1 MVMETRL
8 IQCTPKP
15 QSPHDKL
22 KLAIA
27 NALLLVAL
35 ATTACSGETPTGPSD
50 FPSPNSP
57 IVYTAL
63 GASDAN
69 GVGSSVECLPF
80 VDCPNGMSYVN
91 VATRQLQGQGFTVT
105 LRNMGI
111 AGAVISPEFQNLGNQ
126 YDRGIV
132 ANFIQQEAPFTLQDS
147 TLVTI
152 FAGGNEVNT
161 ITTALGRGAGGSDPI
176 GYIDTQVRL
185 FGTNFSTLLGVVRG
199 RAPSARIVALNL
211 PNLGGLPYLAGAS
224 LAQRQAA
231 QRISVGITTTV
242 INPLVSQNVAVID
255 LMCDGRFYQRS
266 SLSSDGFHPNDT
278 GYGFMAAEVV
288 RAATGPYPNPNTSCG
303 QMTLVP

>member
-1 MVMETRL
+1 MVTETQLTLSILQRQSTRREPRL
-8 IQCTPKP
+8 
-15 QSPHDKL
+15 
-22 KLAIA
+22 
-27 NALLLVAL
+27 AL
-35 ATTACSGETPTGPSD
+35 ACAWLALALTASACSEKSPSGPNFPT
-50 FPSPNSP
+50 PNST

-69 GVGSSVECLPF
+69 GVGSSVQCPPF
-80 VDCPNGMSYVN
+80 TDCPNGMSYVN

-126 YDRGIV
+126 YNRDIL
-132 ANFIQQEAPFTLQDS
+132 ANYIGQEAPFTLQDS

-161 ITTALGRGAGGSDPI
+161 ITTALGNGAGGSDPI

-185 FGTNFSTLLGVVRG
+185 FGTNFATLLSIVRA
-199 RAPSARIVALNL
+199 RAPSARIVVLNL
-211 PNLGGLPYLAGAS
+211 PNLGGLPYLTGAA

-231 QRISVGITTTV
+231 QRISVGMTTTV
-242 INPLVSQNVAVID
+242 INPLVSQNVTVID
-255 LMCDGRFYQRS
+255 MMCDARYYQRS
-266 SLSSDGFHPNDT
+266 SLSADGFHPNDA
-278 GYGFMAAEVV
+278 GYSFMAAEVV
-288 RAATGPYPNPNTSCG
+288 RAATGPYSTPQANCG

>member
-8 IQCTPKP
+8 IQSTSKP
-15 QSPHDKL
+15 QSPHHERN
-22 KLAIA
+22 LAIA
-27 NALLLVAL
+27 GAVLFVAL
-35 ATTACSGETPTGPSD
+35 ATAACSEKSPTGPSD
-50 FPSPNSP
+50 FPPPNST

-69 GVGSSVECLPF
+69 GVGSSVECPPF

-91 VATRQLQGQGFTVT
+91 VATRQLQGRGFTVT

-111 AGAVISPEFQNLGNQ
+111 PGAVISPEFQNLGNQ
-126 YDRGIV
+126 YDRDILF
-132 ANFIQQEAPFTLQDS
+132 NFIEREAPFTLQDS

-176 GYIDTQVRL
+176 GYIDAQVRL

-199 RAPSARIVALNL
+199 RAPSARLVVLNL
-211 PNLGGLPYLAGAS
+211 PNLGGMPYLAGAS

-231 QRISVGITTTV
+231 QRISVGMTTTV
-242 INPLVSQNVAVID
+242 INPLVSQNVTVID

-266 SLSSDGFHPNDT
+266 SLSSDGFHPNDA
-278 GYGFMAAEVV
+278 GYSFMAAEVV
-288 RAATGPYPNPNTSCG
+288 RAATGPYPAPNASCG